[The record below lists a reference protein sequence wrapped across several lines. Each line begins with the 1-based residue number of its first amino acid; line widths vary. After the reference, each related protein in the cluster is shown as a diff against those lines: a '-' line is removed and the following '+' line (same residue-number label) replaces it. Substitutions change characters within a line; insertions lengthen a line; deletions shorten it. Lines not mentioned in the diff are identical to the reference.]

1 MRNFPDFW
9 KSRYNGLVVV
19 KEQINE
25 PFPALSRSGNAYA
38 EMTGSQLR
46 VFVADDHA
54 LFRQGVKALLAEE
67 PDLAVAGEAGTAK
80 ETLQRIRSEAWDI
93 LLLDISLPDGSGI
106 DLLRQ
111 IRPHKPDLP
120 ILILS
125 MHPEEQYA
133 VNLLRAG
140 ANGYIT
146 KDAVPQ
152 QVVQA
157 IRTLLQGRKY
167 ISPAVANILAEEIGG
182 DNRPPHEQL
191 SEREFQ
197 VFCKLA
203 AGRSVG
209 EIADELFLSNKTVST
224 YRARIMDKMTAKS
237 NADLTYYAIKNG
249 LIQ

>member
-1 MRNFPDFW
+1 M
-9 KSRYNGLVVV
+9 
-19 KEQINE
+19 
-25 PFPALSRSGNAYA
+25 A
-38 EMTGSQLR
+38 EHRRR

-54 LFRQGVKALLAEE
+54 LFRAGVKALLAEE
-67 PDLAVAGEAGTAK
+67 HDLEVAGEAASAK
-80 ETLQRIRSEAWDI
+80 ETLQRVRGEPWDV

-111 IRPHKPDLP
+111 IRAHCPELP

-140 ANGYIT
+140 ANGYVT

-157 IRTLLQGRKY
+157 IRTLLNGRKY
-167 ISPAVANILAEEIGG
+167 ISPTVAQILAEDIGG
-182 DNRPPHEQL
+182 DARPRHETL

-209 EIADELFLSNKTVST
+209 EIATELFLSNKTVST
-224 YRARIMDKMTAKS
+224 YRSRILEKMNAKS
-237 NADLTYYAIKNG
+237 NADITYYAIKNG
-249 LIQ
+249 LIE

>member
-1 MRNFPDFW
+1 MIGTP
-9 KSRYNGLVVV
+9 S
-19 KEQINE
+19 
-25 PFPALSRSGNAYA
+25 
-38 EMTGSQLR
+38 R

-54 LFRQGVKALLAEE
+54 LFREGVKSLLAEE
-67 PDLAVAGEAGTAK
+67 SDLVVAGESGSAK
-80 ETLQRIRSEAWDI
+80 ETLERIRTDSFDI

-111 IRPHKPDLP
+111 IRPHKPELP

-133 VNLLRAG
+133 VSMLRAG
-140 ANGYIT
+140 ASGYIT
-146 KDAVPQ
+146 KEAVPQ

-167 ISPAVANILAEEIGG
+167 ISPAVAHILAEDVGG
-182 DNRPPHEQL
+182 DRRPPHEQL

-203 AGRSVG
+203 AGHSVG
-209 EIADELFLSNKTVST
+209 SIADQLFLSNKTVST
-224 YRARIMDKMTAKS
+224 YRARILEKMNAKS

-249 LIQ
+249 LIE

>member
-1 MRNFPDFW
+1 MIGTP
-9 KSRYNGLVVV
+9 S
-19 KEQINE
+19 
-25 PFPALSRSGNAYA
+25 
-38 EMTGSQLR
+38 R

-54 LFRQGVKALLAEE
+54 LFREGVKSLLAEE
-67 PDLAVAGEAGTAK
+67 SDLVVAGESGSAK
-80 ETLQRIRSEAWDI
+80 ETLDRIRNDAFDI

-106 DLLRQ
+106 DLLHQ

-133 VNLLRAG
+133 VSLLRAG
-140 ANGYIT
+140 ASGYLT

-167 ISPAVANILAEEIGG
+167 ISPAVAHILADDIGS
-182 DNRPPHEQL
+182 DRRPAHEQL

-209 EIADELFLSNKTVST
+209 TIAEELFLSNKTVST
-224 YRARIMDKMTAKS
+224 YRARILEKMNAKS

-249 LIQ
+249 LIE

>member
-1 MRNFPDFW
+1 M
-9 KSRYNGLVVV
+9 
-19 KEQINE
+19 I
-25 PFPALSRSGNAYA
+25 GNPH
-38 EMTGSQLR
+38 R
-46 VFVADDHA
+46 VFLADDHA
-54 LFRQGVKALLAEE
+54 LFREGVKALLAEE
-67 PDLAVAGEAGTAK
+67 SDIAVAGEAGTAK
-80 ETLQRIRSEAWDI
+80 ETLQRIKNEQWDV

-111 IRPHKPDLP
+111 IRPHKPQLP

-125 MHPEEQYA
+125 MHPEEQFA
-133 VNLLRAG
+133 VSLLRAG

-146 KDAVPQ
+146 KDAIPQ

-157 IRTLLQGRKY
+157 IRTLLNGRKY
-167 ISPAVANILAEEIGG
+167 ISPTVAQSLAEDVGG
-182 DNRPPHEQL
+182 NGRPRHEQL

-209 EIADELFLSNKTVST
+209 EIATELFLSNKTVST
-224 YRARIMDKMTAKS
+224 YRARILEKMNARS

>member
-1 MRNFPDFW
+1 M
-9 KSRYNGLVVV
+9 
-19 KEQINE
+19 
-25 PFPALSRSGNAYA
+25 
-38 EMTGSQLR
+38 
-46 VFVADDHA
+46 FVADDHA
-54 LFRQGVKALLAEE
+54 LFREGVKSLLAEE
-67 PDLAVAGEAGTAK
+67 SDLAVAGEAGTAGRRCSAFH
-80 ETLQRIRSEAWDI
+80 EGWDI
-93 LLLDISLPDGSGI
+93 LLLDISLPDGSGV

-111 IRPHKPDLP
+111 IRPHKPALP

-125 MHPEEQYA
+125 MYPEEQYA

-167 ISPAVANILAEEIGG
+167 ISPAVAQLLAEDLGG
-182 DNRPPHEQL
+182 DHRPAHEQL

-203 AGRSVG
+203 AGHAVATSPRSCSS
-209 EIADELFLSNKTVST
+209 AT
-224 YRARIMDKMTAKS
+224 RR
-237 NADLTYYAIKNG
+237 
-249 LIQ
+249 

>member
-1 MRNFPDFW
+1 MIGTP
-9 KSRYNGLVVV
+9 S
-19 KEQINE
+19 
-25 PFPALSRSGNAYA
+25 
-38 EMTGSQLR
+38 R

-54 LFRQGVKALLAEE
+54 LFREGVKSLLAEE
-67 PDLAVAGEAGTAK
+67 SDLVVAGESGSAK
-80 ETLQRIRSEAWDI
+80 ETLDRVRNDAFDI

-106 DLLRQ
+106 DLLHQ

-133 VNLLRAG
+133 VSLLRAG
-140 ANGYIT
+140 ASGYIT

-167 ISPAVANILAEEIGG
+167 ISPAVAHILAEDIGS
-182 DNRPPHEQL
+182 DRRPPHEQL

-203 AGRSVG
+203 AGHSVG
-209 EIADELFLSNKTVST
+209 NIAEELFLSNKTVST
-224 YRARIMDKMTAKS
+224 YRARILEKMNAKS

-249 LIQ
+249 LIE

>member
-1 MRNFPDFW
+1 M
-9 KSRYNGLVVV
+9 
-19 KEQINE
+19 I
-25 PFPALSRSGNAYA
+25 
-38 EMTGSQLR
+38 GSPSR

-54 LFRQGVKALLAEE
+54 LFREGVKSLLAEE
-67 PDLAVAGEAGTAK
+67 SDLVVAGEAGSAK
-80 ETLQRIRSEAWDI
+80 ETLQRIRSEPFDI

-106 DLLRQ
+106 DLLHQ
-111 IRPHKPDLP
+111 IRPHRPDLP

-125 MHPEEQYA
+125 MHSEEQYA
-133 VNLLRAG
+133 VSLLRAG
-140 ANGYIT
+140 ANGYIA

-167 ISPAVANILAEEIGG
+167 ISQAVAHMLAEDVDG
-182 DNRPPHEQL
+182 DRRPTHEHL

-203 AGRSVG
+203 AGRAVG
-209 EIADELFLSNKTVST
+209 QIADELFLSNKTVST
-224 YRARIMDKMTAKS
+224 YRARILEKMNAKS

>member
-1 MRNFPDFW
+1 MIGT
-9 KSRYNGLVVV
+9 K
-19 KEQINE
+19 
-25 PFPALSRSGNAYA
+25 A
-38 EMTGSQLR
+38 R

-54 LFRQGVKALLAEE
+54 LFRAGVKSLLAEE
-67 PDLAVAGEAGTAK
+67 PDLVVCGESGSAK
-80 ETLQRIRSEAWDI
+80 ETLERIRSEDVDI

-106 DLLRQ
+106 DLLHQ
-111 IRPHKPDLP
+111 IRPHKPNLP

-133 VNLLRAG
+133 VSLLRAG
-140 ANGYIT
+140 ASGYIT
-146 KDAVPQ
+146 KEAVPQ

-167 ISPAVANILAEEIGG
+167 ISPAVAHILADDSGS
-182 DNRPPHEQL
+182 DRRPAHEQL

-209 EIADELFLSNKTVST
+209 HIAEELFLSNKTVST
-224 YRARIMDKMTAKS
+224 YRARILEKMGAKS

-249 LIQ
+249 LIE